1 MKKKKNNRKK
11 SKVAQIKAV
20 RGIERQN
27 VINNGGIWMRPT
39 STMKDKTKYDR
50 NNARKETRKEISE
63 Y

>member
-1 MKKKKNNRKK
+1 MKKQSKRKK

-27 VINNGGIWMRPT
+27 VMNNGGIWMRSS
-39 STMKDKTKYDR
+39 STMKDKTKY
-50 NNARKETRKEISE
+50 NRKTAKKEIMKELSD